1 MRILIVDDHAVVRA
15 GVRQILADAFPD
27 AAFGEA
33 ADGRQAVASALD
45 KAWNLAIVDVAMP
58 GRSGVDVLKDLKAL
72 RPKLPVL
79 VFSMY
84 PEEQYAVRA
93 LRAGAAGYLTKGNLS
108 DELVAA
114 VRKALAG
121 GRYVSAE
128 LAERLASE
136 LGSPAKGLPHEALSD
151 RELEVLRRIGAG
163 KAVKQIAAELSL
175 SASTVSTYR
184 KRLLG
189 KMRLR
194 TTTEL
199 IRYAVEHKLLG

>member
-15 GVRQILADAFPD
+15 GVKQILADAFPD

-33 ADGRQAVASALD
+33 ADGRQAVAFALD
-45 KAWNLAIVDVAMP
+45 KAWDLAIVDVAMP

-93 LRAGAAGYLTKGNLS
+93 LRAGAAGYLTKASLS

-114 VRKALAG
+114 VRKALDG

-151 RELEVLRRIGAG
+151 RELEVLRRLGAG

-184 KRLLG
+184 RRLLG
-189 KMRLR
+189 KMRLK
-194 TTTEL
+194 TTAEL
-199 IRYAVEHKLLG
+199 IRYAIEKRLLM

>member
-33 ADGRQAVASALD
+33 ADGRQAVASAMD
-45 KAWNLAIVDVAMP
+45 KVWDLAVVDVAMP
-58 GRSGVDVLKDLKAL
+58 GRSGVDVLKDMKAL

-93 LRAGAAGYLTKGNLS
+93 LRAGAAGYLTKASLS

-136 LGSPAKGLPHEALSD
+136 LGTPAKGPPHEALSD
-151 RELEVLRRIGAG
+151 RELEVLRRLGAG

-175 SASTVSTYR
+175 SANTVSTYR
-184 KRLLG
+184 KRILEKL
-189 KMRLR
+189 KLHANAD
-194 TTTEL
+194 L
-199 IRYAVEHKLLG
+199 IRYAVEHKMLE

>member
-136 LGSPAKGLPHEALSD
+136 LGAPAKGPPHKALSD